1 MRPELMNALAVA
13 YLGDAVFEVYVR
25 EYLLTEKGI
34 MKPHELQRAS
44 IKYVSAYA
52 HAGFMKYALSKNFF
66 TEEEVR
72 LFKRGRNCKG
82 HSVKNKSVVV
92 HNQSSGFESMVG
104 HLYLTKQTERLDEIF
119 ELFKS
124 EKGEHFDPK
133 VIEAF
138 FHSLDE
144 IKTIRERFKDI

>member
-44 IKYVSAYA
+44 VKYVSAYA

-82 HSVKNKSVVV
+82 HSVKSKSVVV

-119 ELFKS
+119 ELFKKYV
-124 EKGEHFDPK
+124 EEEEVTK
-133 VIEAF
+133 
-138 FHSLDE
+138 
-144 IKTIRERFKDI
+144 

>member
-52 HAGFMKYALSKNFF
+52 HAGFMKYALSRNFF

-72 LFKRGRNCKG
+72 L
-82 HSVKNKSVVV
+82 
-92 HNQSSGFESMVG
+92 
-104 HLYLTKQTERLDEIF
+104 
-119 ELFKS
+119 
-124 EKGEHFDPK
+124 
-133 VIEAF
+133 
-138 FHSLDE
+138 
-144 IKTIRERFKDI
+144 KDIQLRINQLLFITSLLVLNQWLDIFISLSRQKD

>member
-44 IKYVSAYA
+44 VKYVSAYA

-82 HSVKNKSVVV
+82 HSVKNKAVVV
-92 HNQSSGFESMVG
+92 HNQSSGFESMIG

-119 ELFKS
+119 ELFKKYV
-124 EKGEHFDPK
+124 EEEEVTK
-133 VIEAF
+133 
-138 FHSLDE
+138 
-144 IKTIRERFKDI
+144 

>member
-34 MKPHELQRAS
+34 MKPNDLQKTS

-52 HAGFMKYALSKNFF
+52 HAGFMKYALAKDFF
-66 TEEEVR
+66 SEEEIR
-72 LFKRGRNCKG
+72 IFKRGRNCKG

-92 HNQSSGFESMVG
+92 HNQSSGFEALIG
-104 HLYLTKQTERLDEIF
+104 HLYLNKQTERLDEIF
-119 ELFKS
+119 EMFKKYV
-124 EKGEHFDPK
+124 EEEEVTK
-133 VIEAF
+133 
-138 FHSLDE
+138 
-144 IKTIRERFKDI
+144 

>member
-52 HAGFMKYALSKNFF
+52 HAGFMKYALSQNFF

-82 HSVKNKSVVV
+82 HSVKNKSVVAQ
-92 HNQSSGFESMVG
+92 N
-104 HLYLTKQTERLDEIF
+104 
-119 ELFKS
+119 KS
-124 EKGEHFDPK
+124 HD
-133 VIEAF
+133 
-138 FHSLDE
+138 
-144 IKTIRERFKDI
+144 

>member
-34 MKPHELQRAS
+34 MKPHELQKAS

-52 HAGFMKYALSKNFF
+52 HAGFMKYALSRNFF

-82 HSVKNKSVVV
+82 VVV

-119 ELFKS
+119 ELFKKYV
-124 EKGEHFDPK
+124 EEEEVTK
-133 VIEAF
+133 
-138 FHSLDE
+138 
-144 IKTIRERFKDI
+144 

>member
-44 IKYVSAYA
+44 IKYVSAYD
-52 HAGFMKYALSKNFF
+52 HAGFMKYALSRNFF

-72 LFKRGRNCKG
+72 LFQRGRNCKG
-82 HSVKNKSVVV
+82 HSVNNKSVVV

-119 ELFKS
+119 ELFKKYV
-124 EKGEHFDPK
+124 EEEEVTK
-133 VIEAF
+133 
-138 FHSLDE
+138 
-144 IKTIRERFKDI
+144 

>member
-44 IKYVSAYA
+44 VKYVSAYA

-92 HNQSSGFESMVG
+92 G

-119 ELFKS
+119 ELFKKYV
-124 EKGEHFDPK
+124 EEEEVTK
-133 VIEAF
+133 
-138 FHSLDE
+138 
-144 IKTIRERFKDI
+144 

>member
-1 MRPELMNALAVA
+1 
-13 YLGDAVFEVYVR
+13 
-25 EYLLTEKGI
+25 

-44 IKYVSAYA
+44 VKYVSAYA

-119 ELFKS
+119 ELFKKYV
-124 EKGEHFDPK
+124 EEEEVTK
-133 VIEAF
+133 
-138 FHSLDE
+138 
-144 IKTIRERFKDI
+144 